1 MQRLG
6 LVRHRTHIARAHIMR
21 CRRANPDGGIL
32 VRVDGSGAI
41 HALGVS
47 FILQPTH
54 FTPNS
59 RHFHIP
65 CPFSLSHSLSLP
77 PIPPSLSLVL
87 VSSANNGRQEPMSLS
102 SSSRP
107 IIHAFPTEMLNLSS
121 RLNSKL
127 RLSRIRCVFNR
138 AKPYM
143 SAIAV
148 EMQGRAGQGR
158 AGSRATE

>member
-1 MQRLG
+1 MARGQRK
-6 LVRHRTHIARAHIMR
+6 R
-21 CRRANPDGGIL
+21 CDPYPRCL
-32 VRVDGSGAI
+32 
-41 HALGVS
+41 
-47 FILQPTH
+47 FILQPTCTH
-54 FTPNS
+54 LTPNS

-65 CPFSLSHSLSLP
+65 CPFSLPTPESLSLP
-77 PIPPSLSLVL
+77 LPPSLSLSLVL
-87 VSSANNGRQEPMSLS
+87 VSPANNGRQEPMSLS

-148 EMQGRAGQGR
+148 EMQGRAGQGWIPSYR
-158 AGSRATE
+158 IELHFHLQGVLSGFSGA